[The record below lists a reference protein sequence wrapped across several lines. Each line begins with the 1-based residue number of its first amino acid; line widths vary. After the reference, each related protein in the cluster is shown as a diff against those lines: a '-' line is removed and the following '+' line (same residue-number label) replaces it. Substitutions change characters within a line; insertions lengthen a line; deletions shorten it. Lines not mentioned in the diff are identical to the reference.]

1 MTNSGSFGGTLA
13 DGNGQQLALL
23 LDSDGGELIL
33 SGTGDFNGGTTV
45 DEGTLVLESPT
56 ALADG
61 SSLTVGDPGGGG
73 GFVLDRSLGNSS
85 FAALPAASPAVTFTA
100 VPEPGTLVLLL
111 AALWSAAA
119 CRRFSRRRNQR
130 I

>member
-1 MTNSGSFGGTLA
+1 MLA
-13 DGNGQQLALL
+13 
-23 LDSDGGELIL
+23 
-33 SGTGDFNGGTTV
+33 
-45 DEGTLVLESPT
+45 SPT

-73 GFVLDRSLGNSS
+73 GFVLGPLAGQ
-85 FAALPAASPAVTFTA
+85 FVVCAAVASPAASPAVTFTA
-100 VPEPGTLVLLL
+100 VPEPGTLALLV